1 MFVEMKT
8 ITVKEGFAQA
18 VAERFSK
25 PGAVEQMPGFVDL
38 SVMAKKARHGEEQVL
53 VMIRWESEEA
63 WKAWEKSDVH
73 IQGHRQSAKQGR
85 PDYIISSSHDSYQ
98 VCVEK
103 TAAPAALN

>member
-1 MFVEMKT
+1 MFVETKT
-8 ITVKEGFAQA
+8 ITVKEGFAQT

-38 SVMAKKARHGEEQVL
+38 SVMVKRARNGEEQVL

-85 PDYIISSSHDSYQ
+85 PDYILSSSHDSYQ
-98 VCVEK
+98 VSVLK
-103 TAAPAALN
+103 SAAPAALS